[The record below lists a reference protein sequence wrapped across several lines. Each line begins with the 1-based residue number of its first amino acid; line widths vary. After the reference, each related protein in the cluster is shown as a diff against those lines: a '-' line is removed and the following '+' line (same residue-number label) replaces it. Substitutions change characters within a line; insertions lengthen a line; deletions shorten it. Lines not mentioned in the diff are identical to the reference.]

1 MQPRFEVVD
10 LDSSRIST
18 ATWGDGLPEIVLLHD
33 GLGSISQWRS
43 VPGEIARRLDCTVVA
58 YDRAGHGASVP
69 SPTTVRPANWL
80 QSEAEVLDALLD
92 ALRIEQPVLVGH
104 SDGATIAL
112 IFGAENAA
120 TKGVV
125 AIAAHSW
132 VEQVAVSRIIQM
144 RANPEPV
151 LKGLARH
158 HANPQALFDS
168 WSGTWSSAPFQSWDT
183 RATLDTLDAPT
194 IIVQGADDEFATEE
208 QVFATAA
215 AIGSNATPVLIA
227 GQPHLI
233 HHESPDI
240 VIDLVSDFV
249 KRLDSKS
256 PDTGSE

>member
-1 MQPRFEVVD
+1 MQPRFQVVD
-10 LDSSRIST
+10 LGDSQLST
-18 ATWGDGLPEIVLLHD
+18 ATWGTGTPRIVLLHD

-43 VPGEIARRLDCTVVA
+43 VPGDVAQRLGCSVLA

-69 SPTTVRPANWL
+69 SPTTVRPENWL
-80 QSEAEVLDALLD
+80 HSEAEVLEALLEE
-92 ALRIEQPVLVGH
+92 LGIEQPVLVGH

-112 IFGAENAA
+112 IYGAGNSA

-132 VEQVAVSRIIQM
+132 VEQVAVSRIIDM

-158 HANPQALFDS
+158 HSNPQAFFDS

-183 RATLDTLDAPT
+183 RAILDTLDAPT
-194 IIVQGADDEFATEE
+194 LVVQGAEDEFATDE
-208 QVFATAA
+208 QVYATAA
-215 AIGSNATPVLIA
+215 AIGSNATPLLLA

-249 KRLDSKS
+249 KNLDSQK
-256 PDTGSE
+256 P